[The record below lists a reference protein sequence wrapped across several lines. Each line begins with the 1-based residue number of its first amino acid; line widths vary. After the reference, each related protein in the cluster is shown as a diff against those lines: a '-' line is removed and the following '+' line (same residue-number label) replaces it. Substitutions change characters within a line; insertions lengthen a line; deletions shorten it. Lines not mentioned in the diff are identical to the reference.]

1 MKDKTKNGKP
11 TVTFSER
18 QLEVLAC
25 WGEVAGEEIIADRM
39 GVSKHT
45 VHTHLRRA
53 RQRIGAKR
61 TFDAYKYA
69 LDRGWLKK

>member
-1 MKDKTKNGKP
+1 MKEKEVKEIPEVIFTK
-11 TVTFSER
+11 R
-18 QLEVLAC
+18 QLDILAC
-25 WGEVAGEEIIADRM
+25 WAEVAGEEIIADRM
-39 GVSKHT
+39 GVSRHT

-69 LDRGWLKK
+69 LDRGWLK